1 MEVYQVS
8 LALLKQFFRPM
19 TQPTKNPKN
28 LYLTKPNPT
37 RGSTQPMD
45 NSDQT
50 RKKQANTS
58 GHSNLT

>member
-1 MEVYQVS
+1 
-8 LALLKQFFRPM
+8 M

-28 LYLTKPNPT
+28 LYLTKPKAT

-50 RKKQANTS
+50 RKKQANRS